1 MVHEVI
7 KNLITT
13 REGIY
18 IDGTVGSGGHSEAIL
33 QRLGLAGRLICMD
46 RDPDAIEISKKR
58 LSPFVERVTLIRM
71 NYARSDEVVQDLGLE
86 KVDGILLDLGISSH
100 QIELSGRG
108 FSFYRDEPL
117 DMRMDPENGEDAF
130 QLVNRLPTKELEG
143 ILREYGEERRASLIS
158 KSIKKEREQREIDS
172 SLQLANL
179 IASVLP
185 ASPSFR
191 RRHPA
196 TRSFQALRIA
206 VNRELDHLKDFLNK
220 VPSMIRKGGRLVM
233 LSYHSIEDRM
243 VKQAMVDWEKTCICP
258 PDFPTC
264 VCDRTPL
271 FKRLRK
277 KGIRPDPKEI
287 EKNPRARSATLRAA
301 ERI

>member
-1 MVHEVI
+1 
-7 KNLITT
+7 
-13 REGIY
+13 
-18 IDGTVGSGGHSEAIL
+18 
-33 QRLGLAGRLICMD
+33 
-46 RDPDAIEISKKR
+46 
-58 LSPFVERVTLIRM
+58 M
-71 NYARSDEVVQDLGLE
+71 NYAGSDDAVRDLGLE

-108 FSFYRDEPL
+108 FSFSRDEPL
-117 DMRMDPENGEDAF
+117 DMRMDPQNGERAF
-130 QLVNRLPTKELEG
+130 QWVNQLPPKELER
-143 ILREYGEERRASLIS
+143 ILRDYGEEKRAALIART
-158 KSIKKEREQREIDS
+158 IRKERAEREIGS

-179 IASVLP
+179 IASVMP
-185 ASPSFR
+185 AARPFR
-191 RRHPA
+191 KRHPA

-206 VNRELDHLKDFLNK
+206 VNRELEHLKDFLDK
-220 VPSMIRKGGRLVM
+220 APSLIGKGGRLVV

-243 VKQAMVDWEKTCICP
+243 VKQAMVGWEKPCICP

-264 VCDRTPL
+264 VCGKTAL

-287 EKNPRARSATLRAA
+287 EKNPRSRSATLRAS